1 MCRVHL
7 FPKFSLGRVFALHFS
22 SFSLFLL
29 STTLRFEYALFR
41 SAYIHTRYEREKN
54 EGVNVRNLGHVNM
67 KEEKE
72 ASLVFVLSSS
82 SSLSLRMC
90 QMQKRKQI
98 RRDMVI
104 SRSGEHCT
112 RRDMCVYILLR
123 GFRIVKK
130 NNNLRGD

>member
-1 MCRVHL
+1 MR
-7 FPKFSLGRVFALHFS
+7 
-22 SFSLFLL
+22 
-29 STTLRFEYALFR
+29 
-41 SAYIHTRYEREKN
+41 EREKN
-54 EGVNVRNLGHVNM
+54 EGVNVRNLGHVNRQ
-67 KEEKE
+67 EEKE

-104 SRSGEHCT
+104 SRSGEHCSL
-112 RRDMCVYILLR
+112 RDMRVYILLR

-130 NNNLRGD
+130 